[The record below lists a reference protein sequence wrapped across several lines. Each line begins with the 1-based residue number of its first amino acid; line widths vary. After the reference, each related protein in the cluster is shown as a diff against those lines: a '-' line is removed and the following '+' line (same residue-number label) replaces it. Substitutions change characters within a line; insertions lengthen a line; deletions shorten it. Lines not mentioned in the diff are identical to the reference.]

1 MGGTSVGLPRVGVGV
16 GNSLKTF
23 ARRWGA
29 GGFLCALGRALV
41 LLFIGISSFAAN
53 ESHVRVS
60 LLAEVS
66 AVSPGEPFW
75 VAVRLEHDPGW
86 HTYYKEP
93 GDSGLPTKI
102 IWVLPEGFSA
112 GPIRWPVPQR
122 IELPPL
128 VNYGYEG
135 EAALLVLITPPA
147 QIAGETV
154 PLSAQVRWLE
164 CQEACVP
171 GQADVS
177 LSLPVSESPVEPS
190 IEMALFF
197 GEARALLEKEPKPL
211 AGAAAPPGGLNL
223 WVAVLLAFLGGM
235 LLNLMPC
242 VLPVL
247 SIKFLGFLDTPRETL
262 RQHGLLYGVGVLV
275 SFWALAGVLI
285 FLRAGGEK
293 LGWGFQLQSPI
304 FVGILAVL
312 FFTLALN
319 LMGVFEIGTSLVGLG
334 GLVGGKSS
342 ANAFLSGTLAVLVAT
357 PCTAPFMGPALG
369 YALTQSA
376 GVSLATFSALGGG
389 MAFPYVLLSFY
400 PGGLRWIPKPGA
412 WMITLKQGMAFLF
425 FATCL
430 WMVWVLGLQG
440 GVGVVIK
447 ILLVFLGVGVGAW
460 LAGAVAERSKSDRAR
475 AGLRWAGALI
485 GVLSV
490 LGIFSFRTEVHA
502 TGSVEEAFSQ
512 ERVEA
517 LLAEGKPVFVDFTAA
532 WCITCQVNEKTTLS
546 TQKVQIAFREKNVA
560 FLVAD
565 WTNSDP
571 KITHAL
577 ELFGRDGVPLYIL
590 YVPGQE
596 PRILPTILTPDIV
609 VDALKMIDQGSSS

>member
-1 MGGTSVGLPRVGVGV
+1 MSQQRQILRGPSPAPLPQAGEGNPLKTYPKGWGGGEFLLSHGRAWVSLLMGGTSVGLPRAGEGNPLKTYPKGWGGGEFLLTHGRAWVSLLMGGTSVGLPRAGEGNPLKTYPKGWGGGEFLLTHGRAWVSLLMGGTSVGLPRVGVGV

-23 ARRWGA
+23 ARGGGG

-102 IWVLPEGFSA
+102 GWVLPEGFSA

-211 AGAAAPPGGLNL
+211 AGAAAPLGALILGWRSYWPF
-223 WVAVLLAFLGGM
+223 WGGM

-285 FLRAGGEK
+285 FLRAGGK
-293 LGWGFQLQSPI
+293 SWGGGFNFNHRSLWGFWRCSFLLWRS
-304 FVGILAVL
+304 
-312 FFTLALN
+312 
-319 LMGVFEIGTSLVGLG
+319 TSW
-334 GLVGGKSS
+334 
-342 ANAFLSGTLAVLVAT
+342 AFLRSGPPWWGWVGWWGEN
-357 PCTAPFMGPALG
+357 PP
-369 YALTQSA
+369 LTR
-376 GVSLATFSALGGG
+376 F
-389 MAFPYVLLSFY
+389 
-400 PGGLRWIPKPGA
+400 
-412 WMITLKQGMAFLF
+412 
-425 FATCL
+425 
-430 WMVWVLGLQG
+430 
-440 GVGVVIK
+440 
-447 ILLVFLGVGVGAW
+447 
-460 LAGAVAERSKSDRAR
+460 
-475 AGLRWAGALI
+475 
-485 GVLSV
+485 
-490 LGIFSFRTEVHA
+490 
-502 TGSVEEAFSQ
+502 
-512 ERVEA
+512 
-517 LLAEGKPVFVDFTAA
+517 
-532 WCITCQVNEKTTLS
+532 
-546 TQKVQIAFREKNVA
+546 
-560 FLVAD
+560 
-565 WTNSDP
+565 
-571 KITHAL
+571 
-577 ELFGRDGVPLYIL
+577 
-590 YVPGQE
+590 
-596 PRILPTILTPDIV
+596 
-609 VDALKMIDQGSSS
+609 